1 MLIEFSASN
10 FRSVKNEQT
19 LSLAMTKREGL
30 EDSNTFTSNLS
41 KPAKLLKTAVLYG
54 PNASGK
60 TNFFTAVMTM
70 RRIVLS
76 SATEGQRGDELPVTP
91 FRLDEITEE
100 LPSGFEIVFIDT
112 GILYQYGFS
121 ASRDKVMEEWLFAFP
136 KNRPQRWFTRTW
148 IEEKQNYKW
157 DMGNSLSGQKQLWQE
172 ATRANALFL
181 STAVQLNSE
190 QLQPVFDW
198 FKYNLRGSSMDM
210 EYPKFTAT
218 LCKDSDSR
226 KIVLNYLKVAD
237 LGIDDVSV
245 EAERKSAARFPE
257 YMPEEVK
264 KFLLEHMDDDLFN
277 IKTIHKSN
285 QGKAVPF
292 DFEEESEGTKKFFG
306 LTGPIIDTLQNGNA
320 LFVDE
325 LHSNFHPMMV
335 RFLLDIFHNRETN
348 PNNAQLIFTSHETSI
363 LSQDIFRRDQIW
375 FCEKDKEQASIIY
388 PLTDFSPRKDRED
401 IEARYLSG
409 RYGALPFINKAGL
422 LQQ

>member
-10 FRSVKNEQT
+10 FLSLKNEQT
-19 LSLAMTKREGL
+19 LSLAMTMRDEL

-60 TNFFTAVMTM
+60 SNFFTAVMAM

-100 LPSGFEIVFIDT
+100 LPSGFEIVFIAN
-112 GILYQYGFS
+112 GIHYQYGFT
-121 ASRDKVMEEWLFAFP
+121 ASREKVMEEWLFAFP
-136 KNRPQRWFTRTW
+136 KSRPQRWFTRTW
-148 IEEKQNYKW
+148 VEEKQNYKW

-172 ATRANALFL
+172 ATRSNALFL

-198 FKYNLRGSSMDM
+198 FKYNLRGSSVDM
-210 EYPKFTAT
+210 EYPKFTAS

-226 KIVLNYLKVAD
+226 KKVLNYLKVAD

-245 EAERKSAARFPE
+245 ESEGKSAARFPE

-277 IKTIHKSN
+277 IKTIHKTN
-285 QGKAVPF
+285 QDKTVSF
-292 DFEEESEGTKKFFG
+292 DFEVESEGTKKFFG

-325 LHSNFHPMMV
+325 LHSNFHSKLV

-409 RYGALPFINKAGL
+409 RYGALPFINKTGL